1 MGYGLPKSVEIDGQE
16 FAVRYDF
23 RVILD
28 IFEAINDPELSDEDR
43 ALAVLHMF
51 YVDFEALT
59 DYDVAL
65 KECFKFINGGQEQEW
80 QKKQPQLVAWEQDFQ
95 YIVAPVN
102 RVLGYETRALEYDQE
117 GNTGGVHWWTFLSAY
132 MEIGDCLFAQIV
144 GIRSKKAK
152 GKKLDKTEQEFYR
165 KNKETIEYLVLIK
178 KSGNR
183 RGEVYED
190 KTDNL
195 FITFVFA
202 GGLRICRRIT
212 EQRSGFKGT
221 LYRGAGFPVCGF

>member
-102 RVLGYETRALEYDQE
+102 RGLGYETRALEYDQE

-165 KNKETIEYLVLIK
+165 KNKEIVDIKVCYTESEEALIK
-178 KSGNR
+178 AW
-183 RGEVYED
+183 
-190 KTDNL
+190 T
-195 FITFVFA
+195 
-202 GGLRICRRIT
+202 
-212 EQRSGFKGT
+212 
-221 LYRGAGFPVCGF
+221 